1 MGESLHPVHYK
12 MISSN
17 FEHCLLFTIYN
28 WDAVSDN
35 IIFKCYVKIHS
46 SHDNAMKLVGD
57 IDMVNKLIVYW
68 FYDIKERE

>member
-1 MGESLHPVHYK
+1 

-17 FEHCLLFTIYN
+17 FEHCLLSIIYN
-28 WDAVSDN
+28 YAVSDN

-57 IDMVNKLIVYW
+57 IDMVNKLIVYY